1 MPPENFGTYIKLR
14 HEIARAEFFGTV
26 PNYLANL
33 TIERTRM
40 EADNPTFATNPSLAT
55 QMQARRN
62 SNKFG
67 RKRGSPHKEM

>member
-1 MPPENFGTYIKLR
+1 MPPETFGTYIKLR

-33 TIERTRM
+33 AIERTRM
-40 EADNPTFATNPSLAT
+40 ETENPTWAMNPSLDT
-55 QMQARRN
+55 QLAARRN